1 MKLEVESTS
10 PGKNRISLF
19 WKWLIS
25 INIYNNWRFRITNIW
40 NSLSFEKKWKKFGSF
55 IFLLYLCIR
64 NTETTKTLLI
74 EKENNKLWTQSH
86 AQPTSL
92 ASSQSLKSKTTST
105 EEIWGMVEIVFT
117 STTAMNVGAI
127 TWQHIQYMENKWLGN
142 LHTNTIDW
150 KRNQKTTGFSKS
162 MVLFKKHMSN

>member
-1 MKLEVESTS
+1 MSLWENLTLGIKLWFALD
-10 PGKNRISLF
+10 ISLT
-19 WKWLIS
+19 S
-25 INIYNNWRFRITNIW
+25 ITFLQNNTPWRPRPAT
-40 NSLSFEKKWKKFGSF
+40 EKICKKVKINLVVSNNCC
-55 IFLLYLCIR
+55 IFVIQ
-64 NTETTKTLLI
+64 
-74 EKENNKLWTQSH
+74 KENNKLWTQSH

-105 EEIWGMVEIVFT
+105 EEIWGMVEIVST
-117 STTAMNVGAI
+117 STTAMNVGVI

-150 KRNQKTTGFSKS
+150 KRNQKTTGSSKS

>member
-1 MKLEVESTS
+1 MSLWKNLTLDIKLWFALDTS
-10 PGKNRISLF
+10 LT
-19 WKWLIS
+19 S
-25 INIYNNWRFRITNIW
+25 ITFLQNNTPLRPRPAT
-40 NSLSFEKKWKKFGSF
+40 KKVKINLVVSIICC
-55 IFLLYLCIR
+55 IFVIQ
-64 NTETTKTLLI
+64 
-74 EKENNKLWTQSH
+74 KENNKLWTQSL

-92 ASSQSLKSKTTST
+92 ASSQNLKSKTTST

-117 STTAMNVGAI
+117 STTVMNVGAI
-127 TWQHIQYMENKWLGN
+127 IWQHIQYMENKWLGN

>member
-1 MKLEVESTS
+1 MSLWENLTLDIKLWFALD
-10 PGKNRISLF
+10 ISLT
-19 WKWLIS
+19 S
-25 INIYNNWRFRITNIW
+25 ITFLQNNTPLRPRPTTEKIY
-40 NSLSFEKKWKKFGSF
+40 KKVKINLVVSIICC
-55 IFLLYLCIR
+55 IFVIQ
-64 NTETTKTLLI
+64 
-74 EKENNKLWTQSH
+74 KENNKLWTQSH

-117 STTAMNVGAI
+117 STTAINVGAI
-127 TWQHIQYMENKWLGN
+127 TWQHIQYMENKWSGN

-150 KRNQKTTGFSKS
+150 KRNQKTIGFSKS

>member
-1 MKLEVESTS
+1 MSLWENLTLGIKLWFALDTS
-10 PGKNRISLF
+10 LT
-19 WKWLIS
+19 S
-25 INIYNNWRFRITNIW
+25 ITFLQNNTPLRPRP
-40 NSLSFEKKWKKFGSF
+40 
-55 IFLLYLCIR
+55 
-64 NTETTKTLLI
+64 TTKKNLKKVKINLVVSI
-74 EKENNKLWTQSH
+74 ICCIFVIQKENNKLWTQSH

-127 TWQHIQYMENKWLGN
+127 IWQHIQYMENKWLGN

-150 KRNQKTTGFSKS
+150 KRNQKTIGFSKS
-162 MVLFKKHMSN
+162 MVLCKKHMSN

>member
-1 MKLEVESTS
+1 MSLWENLTLDIKLWFALD
-10 PGKNRISLF
+10 ISLT
-19 WKWLIS
+19 S
-25 INIYNNWRFRITNIW
+25 ITFLQNNTPLRPRP
-40 NSLSFEKKWKKFGSF
+40 
-55 IFLLYLCIR
+55 
-64 NTETTKTLLI
+64 TTKKVKINLVVSI
-74 EKENNKLWTQSH
+74 ICCSFVIQKENNKLWTQSL
-86 AQPTSL
+86 AQPRSL

-150 KRNQKTTGFSKS
+150 KRNQKTTGSSKS
-162 MVLFKKHMSN
+162 MVLCKKHMSN